1 MLHFATVSGASSN
14 SGNGAALHA
23 MPRIHAMVN
32 QTVAKTGRLSMEAPN
47 LQTVPKPFTFSVS
60 SSSLAEGRS
69 HLGGGAGSGD
79 GGAGGG
85 DEGTT
90 TTTTTTTY
98 VCSLR
103 RSITPPPGMVLIAAD
118 YKQLELRMM
127 AHLSGDPQL
136 LALLHDTR
144 IDPFIQLAAKWLN
157 KPSVSAVTPED
168 RGRAKNLCYALL
180 YGMGKAKL
188 AQDFGLKGPTAEREA
203 ENLKNSFLDAF
214 PGLKQ
219 WIQRV
224 HMAISNTNNVTTSS
238 GFVSGVVAGEIR
250 TLFGRLRRFPKGSG
264 SGGGGSGHGGNVGN
278 KALNSLTQGSAAD
291 VSKRGMLA
299 VARAIDKLNKASNG
313 GGGSSEGMMVAR
325 LVLSIHDEFLVE
337 VDCRHVHRVAME
349 LRNAMEGVVPWLSVP
364 LPVKI
369 SIGRSSWGEME
380 EL

>member
-1 MLHFATVSGASSN
+1 
-14 SGNGAALHA
+14 
-23 MPRIHAMVN
+23 
-32 QTVAKTGRLSMEAPN
+32 
-47 LQTVPKPFTFSVS
+47 
-60 SSSLAEGRS
+60 
-69 HLGGGAGSGD
+69 
-79 GGAGGG
+79 
-85 DEGTT
+85 
-90 TTTTTTTY
+90 
-98 VCSLR
+98 
-103 RSITPPPGMVLIAAD
+103 
-118 YKQLELRMM
+118 
-127 AHLSGDPQL
+127 
-136 LALLHDTR
+136 
-144 IDPFIQLAAKWLN
+144 
-157 KPSVSAVTPED
+157 
-168 RGRAKNLCYALL
+168 
-180 YGMGKAKL
+180 MGKAKL

-250 TLFGRLRRFPKGSG
+250 TLFGRLRRFPKGS
-264 SGGGGSGHGGNVGN
+264 SSGHGGNVGN

-291 VSKRGMLA
+291 VSKLGMLA

-369 SIGRSSWGEME
+369 SIGRSSWGDME